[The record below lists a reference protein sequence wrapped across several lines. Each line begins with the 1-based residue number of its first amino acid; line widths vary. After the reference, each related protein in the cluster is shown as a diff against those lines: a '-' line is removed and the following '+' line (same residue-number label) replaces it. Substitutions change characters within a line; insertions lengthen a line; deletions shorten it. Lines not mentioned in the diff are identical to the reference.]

1 MPNVADLVAGD
12 PGHAALVD
20 ARTGERLSY
29 GALEVAVAAVAGAP
43 GLPAGALA
51 FVYTSNRSADVVAEL
66 GFARGGLAVVLLD
79 ASLPEPQRRSLE
91 RLYVPEVVAGLV
103 PAVVPEGAP
112 LAWGEHEAAGLVW
125 WQARGGPEA
134 APVHPDLALC
144 LSTSGSTGSP
154 KFVRLSATNVLSNA
168 RAIEQALRIGN
179 DEVVLAHLPLHY
191 SYGLSVLHSHLAAG
205 STVVLT
211 GESVVRPAFWEQLR
225 EHRVT
230 TLPHVPYGYQ
240 MLDRVGFADRD
251 LPTLRTLTQA
261 GGRLDVE
268 HATRLHRLMTDRGGS
283 FWVMYGQTEATAR
296 MAVLPSDEFEALAGS
311 VGRAIPGG
319 SFEVVADGPD
329 PSDRPGSIVYR
340 GPNVM
345 LGYADDRAGLGRG
358 DELGGVLVTGDEGR
372 LDGDVVTVVGRRSR
386 IAKVF
391 GLRFGLDEVERAAAA
406 AGGGAAVAALEGDNA
421 VVLFVEGR
429 APDACAA
436 LARSL
441 ARSLRLPAA
450 GVHVVGLDELP
461 RTASGKVAYAELP
474 GPS

>member
-12 PGHAALVD
+12 PGHVALVD

-91 RLYVPEVVAGLV
+91 RLYVPEVV
-103 PAVVPEGAP
+103 
-112 LAWGEHEAAGLVW
+112 AGLVW

-391 GLRFGLDEVERAAAA
+391 GLRFGLDEIERAAAA

>member
-1 MPNVADLVAGD
+1 MPTVADLVAGE
-12 PGHAALVD
+12 PGQVALVD
-20 ARTGERLSY
+20 ARTGEQLSY
-29 GALEVAVAAVAGAP
+29 GELEAAVAAVAGALRP
-43 GLPAGALA
+43 PAGALA
-51 FVYTSNRSADVVAEL
+51 FLYTSNRPADVVAEL
-66 GFARGGLAVVLLD
+66 GFARGGLAVALLD
-79 ASLPEPQRRSLE
+79 ASLPEPQRRALE
-91 RLYVPEVVAGLV
+91 GAYLPEVVAGHP
-103 PAVVPEGAP
+103 PASDDQSVAR
-112 LAWGEHEAAGLVW
+112 AWREHDVAGLAW
-125 WQARGGPEA
+125 WQAGGGPEV
-134 APVHPDLALC
+134 APVHPELALC

-168 RAIEQALRIGN
+168 QAIRQALHIGA
-179 DEVVLAHLPLHY
+179 DEVAFAHLPLHY

-211 GESVVRPAFWEQLR
+211 AESVVRPAFWEQLH

-240 MLDRVGFADRD
+240 MLDRVGFAERD
-251 LPTLRTLTQA
+251 LPALRTLTQA

-268 HATRLHRLMTDRGGS
+268 HAARLHRLMTDRGGA

-296 MAVLPSDEFEALAGS
+296 LSVLPSDEFEALAGS

-319 SFEVVADGPD
+319 SFEIVADGPGA
-329 PSDRPGSIVYR
+329 PDRPGSIVYR

-358 DELGGVLVTGDEGR
+358 DDLGGVLVTGDEGR
-372 LDGDVVTVVGRRSR
+372 LDGDVLTVLGRRSR

-391 GLRFGLDEVERAAAA
+391 GLRFGLDEVERAAAD
-406 AGGGAAVAALEGDNA
+406 AGAGAVAAVEGDNA
-421 VVLFVEGR
+421 LVLFVEGR

-441 ARSLRLPAA
+441 ARSLRLPPA
-450 GVHVVGLDELP
+450 GVRVVGLDELP

-474 GPS
+474 GSA

>member
-1 MPNVADLVAGD
+1 M
-12 PGHAALVD
+12 
-20 ARTGERLSY
+20 
-29 GALEVAVAAVAGAP
+29 
-43 GLPAGALA
+43 
-51 FVYTSNRSADVVAEL
+51 
-66 GFARGGLAVVLLD
+66 
-79 ASLPEPQRRSLE
+79 
-91 RLYVPEVVAGLV
+91 
-103 PAVVPEGAP
+103 
-112 LAWGEHEAAGLVW
+112 
-125 WQARGGPEA
+125 
-134 APVHPDLALC
+134 
-144 LSTSGSTGSP
+144 
-154 KFVRLSATNVLSNA
+154 RLSATNVLSNA

-391 GLRFGLDEVERAAAA
+391 GLRFGLDEIERAAAA